1 MEVFNPPLNFQNRML
16 QSDYIKI
23 FEEVGFKYEL
33 TYKKSTHNIKIDKCF
48 ANYSK
53 KRFRNYSYTFSLIQI
68 NILYE
73 FFSSK
78 KLCRYINNSKSEF

>member
-53 KRFRNYSYTFSLIQI
+53 KDLEKLLIAILSYTNKYSL
-68 NILYE
+68 
-73 FFSSK
+73 
-78 KLCRYINNSKSEF
+78 

>member
-1 MEVFNPPLNFQNRML
+1 MNYLKFSENKWKFFNPPLNFQNRML

-53 KRFRNYSYTFSLIQI
+53 KDLEITHSDF
-68 NILYE
+68 ILY
-73 FFSSK
+73 K
-78 KLCRYINNSKSEF
+78 